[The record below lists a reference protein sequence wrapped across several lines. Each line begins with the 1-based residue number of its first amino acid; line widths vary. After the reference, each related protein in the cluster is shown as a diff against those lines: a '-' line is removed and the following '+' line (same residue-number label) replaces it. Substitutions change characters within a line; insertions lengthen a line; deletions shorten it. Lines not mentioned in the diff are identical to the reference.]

1 MPDQA
6 LLMKIK
12 ISNICFAILM
22 FGTIISLKAQTSVD
36 GEYRPR
42 FEFREGFRKPLA
54 DTLKPAFLTVQRTR
68 MSAGYKSGSLTTQF
82 TLQDA
87 RVFGASDLKS
97 NASKVEIFE
106 AWAELLLTPGV
117 SVQVGR
123 QKLKYDDQRVFGES
137 NWSNTGQAHDVA
149 LFKYNAKNFQAH
161 LGYAYNNSKDTLLE
175 INYPVAKM
183 YKSMAFLWLSKDY
196 GHGLSVTAIGINE
209 GLQTSDNYK
218 KTYYR
223 NTIGANIL
231 LQNDLSRFG
240 FRVAGYYQFGKSNA
254 YDTAKI
260 IKNTTYADLNA
271 YLLTFKATYKI
282 AEPIVLQIGL
292 DHFSGTSSATA
303 NNKSYTFN
311 RLYGTNHSFGG
322 NMEYFVSLPKAG
334 LTDYYA
340 GVSCKKNNKLSFDF
354 NLHLF
359 NLDKDMSYNTKA
371 KNGTTTKTTV
381 KAYIGSEADIVANYK
396 LSKETTVQ
404 AGYSIYLNS
413 DSTKDYFKMGNV
425 DTHFPQWAYIM
436 LTIKPQFYKSPEPK
450 TN

>member
-1 MPDQA
+1 M
-6 LLMKIK
+6 LFMKIK
-12 ISNICFAILM
+12 LSNICFAILM
-22 FGTIISLKAQTSVD
+22 FGTIVSLKAQTTID

-68 MSAGYKSGSLTTQF
+68 MSAAYKSGTLTTQF

-87 RVFGASDLKS
+87 RIFGASDLKS

-149 LFKYNAKNFQAH
+149 LLKYNTKNFQAH

-183 YKSMAFLWLSKDY
+183 YKSMGFLWLSKDY

-209 GLQTSDNYK
+209 GLQTSDNYQ
-218 KTYYR
+218 KTNYR
-223 NTIGANIL
+223 NTIGANVV

-260 IKNTTYADLNA
+260 VKNTMYADLSA
-271 YLLTFKATYKI
+271 FLLTFKATYKI
-282 AEPIVLQIGL
+282 AEPIILQAGI
-292 DHFSGTSSATA
+292 DHFSGTGSATA

-340 GVSCKKNNKLSFDF
+340 GVSCKTNKKSSVDF
-354 NLHLF
+354 NLHFF

-371 KNGTTTKTTV
+371 KNGTITKTTV
-381 KAYIGSEADIVANYK
+381 NSNIGSEADIVANYK
-396 LSKETTVQ
+396 LSKETTIQ

-413 DSTKDYFKMGNV
+413 GSTKDYFKISNV
-425 DTHFPQWAYIM
+425 DTHFPQWAYLM
-436 LTIKPQFYKSPEPK
+436 LTIKPQFYKSPEVK
-450 TN
+450 VN